1 MNEVRIKEL
10 ESRKLEAEQKVIY
23 LESYCSGRNFCDV
36 VNEHKLIEGN
46 KQVIINIDSL
56 ISKLN

>member
-10 ESRKLEAEQKVIY
+10 ESIKKEAKEKVAY
-23 LESYCSGRNFCDV
+23 LEYYCSGRNFCDV
-36 VNEHKLIEGN
+36 VLEHKLIEGN